1 MMVEAIKNNQ
11 ISPEALRDVVFT
23 RSAEKYLPPRRL
35 WANLGDQQKETAQ
48 IVRDLLNDEL
58 YSVTPEDL
66 AQTENLDWMYLIKG
80 GKVYKITS
88 YDDVVR
94 MTK

>member
-23 RSAEKYLPPRRL
+23 RNAEKYLPSRGL
-35 WANLGDQQKETAQ
+35 WANLGDAQKETAE
-48 IVRDLLNDEL
+48 IFRDLLNDEL

-66 AQTENLDWMYLIKG
+66 AQTEKLDWMYLIKAN
-80 GKVYKITS
+80 KVYKVSS
-88 YDDVVR
+88 YKDILQL
-94 MTK
+94 TQ